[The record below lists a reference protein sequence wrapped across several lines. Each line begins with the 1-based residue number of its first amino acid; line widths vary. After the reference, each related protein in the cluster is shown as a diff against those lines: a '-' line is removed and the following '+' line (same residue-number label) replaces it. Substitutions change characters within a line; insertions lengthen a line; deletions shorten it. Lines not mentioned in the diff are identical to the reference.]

1 MLKIKFTWFPV
12 VVNMGFMKEVSQRRL
27 EGIWKRRDIINLNE
41 ELYTKSEV
49 GEGKFSFVQAEFEM
63 CLRKQLDMP
72 F

>member
-1 MLKIKFTWFPV
+1 MLKIKSTWFPV

-49 GEGKFSFVQAEFEM
+49 EEGKFSFVQAEFE
-63 CLRKQLDMP
+63 CV
-72 F
+72 

>member
-1 MLKIKFTWFPV
+1 MLKIKSTWFPV

-41 ELYTKSEV
+41 ELNTKSEV